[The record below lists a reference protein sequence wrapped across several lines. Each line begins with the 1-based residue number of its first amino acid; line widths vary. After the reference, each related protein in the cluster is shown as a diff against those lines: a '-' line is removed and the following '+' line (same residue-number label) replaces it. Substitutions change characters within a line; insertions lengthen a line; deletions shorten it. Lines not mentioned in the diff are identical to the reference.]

1 MTSTT
6 WWKHGAIYHIYPR
19 SFADSDGDGV
29 GDLPGITAHLDYLSW
44 LGVEAI
50 WLSPFYR
57 SPQRD
62 FGYDITDHTDVDP
75 LFGTLADFDHLLAE
89 AHRRGLRV
97 ILDFVPNH
105 TSIDHPWFAAS
116 RTSADDP
123 KRDWYIWRD
132 SAGGG
137 PPNNWRAV
145 TGGPAWTLDSR
156 TGQYY
161 LHSFLPEQ
169 PDLNWRHPEVRQAM
183 HQVMRFWLDRGVD
196 GFRIDMVDYLL
207 KDEHFRDEP
216 LDGHGIYEP
225 ALARHQL
232 NQPGTL
238 ALLRELRD
246 ITDGYPGRVLI
257 GEVEYRLPLPRLAG
271 YYGQDDMLH
280 LPINFWLLF
289 TPWQAH
295 DLQTFITA
303 YDRAL
308 PGDAWP
314 NWVLGSHD
322 ISRMATR
329 LGRDQVHVAL
339 MLLFTLRGTPVLYY
353 GDELGMTDVP
363 IPPHQARDPWE
374 GRDPARTPMPWT
386 SAPNAGFSPPEARPW
401 LPLGNPSVN
410 VAAQKADP
418 GSVLNLTRALL
429 GLRRGH
435 AALRDGSYQPAPAP
449 DGVLAYRRSHPDEEM
464 LITLNLTGSALD
476 IPIPGEPLLSTHSG
490 TTRLLLPHEGRV
502 TVLRAAGHVS
512 EVGQAPATNR

>member
-1 MTSTT
+1 MTAAT
-6 WWKHGAIYHIYPR
+6 WWKHGAIYHVYPR

-29 GDLPGITAHLDYLSW
+29 GDLPGVTAHLDHLSW

-75 LFGTLADFDHLLAE
+75 LFGTLADFDRLLAE

-116 RTSADDP
+116 RASVDDP
-123 KRDWYIWRD
+123 MRDWYIWRD
-132 SAGGG
+132 PAGGG

-145 TGGPAWTLDSR
+145 TGGPAWTLDPR

-183 HQVMRFWLDRGVD
+183 HRVMRFWLERGAG
-196 GFRIDMVDYLL
+196 GFRVDMVDYLL
-207 KDEHFRDEP
+207 KDERFRDEP
-216 LDGHGIYEP
+216 LDGHGGYEP
-225 ALARHQL
+225 ALARYQL

-238 ALLRELRD
+238 ELLRELRD

-271 YYGQDDMLH
+271 YYGDDDMLH

-289 TPWQAH
+289 TPWRAD
-295 DLQTFITA
+295 DLQALITA
-303 YDRAL
+303 YDHAL
-308 PGDAWP
+308 PAHAWP

-329 LGRDQVHVAL
+329 LGRDQVRVAL
-339 MLLFTLRGTPVLYY
+339 MLLLTLRGTPVLYY

-386 SAPNAGFSPPEARPW
+386 SGPNAGFCPPTARPW
-401 LPLGNPSVN
+401 LPLGDPSVN
-410 VAAQKADP
+410 VAAQRADP
-418 GSVLNLTRALL
+418 GSHLNLTRALL

-435 AALRDGSYQPAPAP
+435 PALRDGSYRPVPAP
-449 DGVLAYRRSHPDEEM
+449 DGVLAYRRVHPDEEM
-464 LITLNLTGSALD
+464 LITFNLTGSALD
-476 IPIPGEPLLSTHSG
+476 IPVVGKPLLSTHSG
-490 TTRLLLPHEGRV
+490 TSRLLRPHEGRI
-502 TVLRAAGHVS
+502 TVLTAAGHVS
-512 EVGQAPATNR
+512 EVEQALATNR